1 MTELSKRSY
10 SKVKKPGKDQ
20 RKPIKL
26 SAQVNPVV
34 PPVSALVPVP
44 GDPVHGPSS
53 VVSRESARSR
63 TKTAGQI
70 LSYDEIIEGEDA
82 VALSDELDFRFMIP
96 EEMDSIELV

>member
-10 SKVKKPGKDQ
+10 SKVKKPGKDK

-44 GDPVHGPSS
+44 GEPVPGPSS
-53 VVSRESARSR
+53 VVSRESARPRPRLQDGSCPMMR
-63 TKTAGQI
+63 
-70 LSYDEIIEGEDA
+70 S
-82 VALSDELDFRFMIP
+82 
-96 EEMDSIELV
+96 